1 MTREQLYSGKAKTI
15 YKTDDPDTLIAEFR
29 NSLTAFNGEKRG
41 EMEKKGYYNAQISKK
56 LFEMLEAEGI
66 KTHFVKMLSDIDM
79 LVKKVDIIKIEV
91 IVRNIAA
98 GSITKKYPC
107 TRRYS
112 FQVPCACF

>member
-56 LFEMLEAEGI
+56 TL
-66 KTHFVKMLSDIDM
+66 
-79 LVKKVDIIKIEV
+79 
-91 IVRNIAA
+91 
-98 GSITKKYPC
+98 
-107 TRRYS
+107 
-112 FQVPCACF
+112 